1 MKVLTRLIP
10 LVLAGALS
18 LSAASIIIENE
29 SIRAGVSDNGT
40 FGVGGS
46 TPPGI
51 VYDKTGTANF
61 SAAAV
66 NDYLLPGTPH
76 EFFAIQYSGT
86 SGRILKQNN
95 NSGSAAM
102 PTTISGN
109 STEVTS
115 VTHEGNLDITQVY
128 SLASGAKSITI
139 DVTITNTGSEDL
151 TNVKF
156 ARGIDPDQDQFE
168 FGTYNTQNIRGLT
181 IDGVAIAP
189 QDIVYALGVNSE
201 LPISL
206 YSIDTTTHNT
216 SVSSAW
222 STNPDIISLGGNDG
236 DGDYT
241 INMAFSLG
249 TVFVGETRSFKLQ
262 YLFGNTLDETIEETQ
277 TADVKLSGA
286 CSQGNI
292 RYATI
297 VGDGGAGQ
305 NVTITN
311 TGDFALTTRQLKI
324 THNEDALYS
333 ATPTGDAPCTVRGVL
348 EVGESCTTK
357 VTYNTT
363 PVASKNEN
371 SDFFF
376 MGSYIDENGD
386 KVYVKDSCNLLSKT
400 YEMVSDI
407 PVPVEPKP
415 DPETPTC
422 GEGEYLGD
430 DDMCHAETPE
440 TCPRGEVLGEE
451 GCYVP
456 ETPCDSEYAYYDEE
470 LGECVY
476 EEH

>member
-1 MKVLTRLIP
+1 MKALTRIIP
-10 LVLAGALS
+10 LIVAGALS
-18 LSAASIIIENE
+18 ASAASIIIENE

-40 FGVGGS
+40 FGVGGT

-76 EFFAIQYSGT
+76 EFFAVAYTSA
-86 SGRILKQNN
+86 SGRTTKQNN
-95 NSGSAAM
+95 NSGTDTM
-102 PTTISGN
+102 PTTITGHSA
-109 STEVTS
+109 EVTAM
-115 VTHEGNLDITQVY
+115 THETNLDITQVY
-128 SLASGAKSITI
+128 SLNSGAKSITI
-139 DVTITNTGSEDL
+139 DVTLTNTSSEDL
-151 TNVKF
+151 NDVKY

-222 STNPDIISLGGNDG
+222 STNPDIISMGGNDG

-249 TVFVGETRSFKLQ
+249 TIAAGETRTFKLQ
-262 YLFGNTLDETIEETQ
+262 YLFGNTLDEAVEETQ
-277 TADVKLSGA
+277 TAEVKLSGA

-297 VGDGGAGQ
+297 VGDGGATQ
-305 NVTITN
+305 TMTITN
-311 TGDFALTTRQLKI
+311 SGDFALTTRQLKI
-324 THNEDALYS
+324 THNEAALFS
-333 ATPTGDAPCTVRGVL
+333 VTPSGDVPCTIKGVL
-348 EVGESCTTK
+348 EVGESCTAD
-357 VTYNTT
+357 VTYHTT

-371 SDFFF
+371 SDVFF
-376 MGSYIDENGD
+376 MGSYVDDNGD

-400 YEMVSDI
+400 YEAVSDI

-415 DPETPTC
+415 EEPTEPEVPEC
-422 GEGEYLGD
+422 AEGEVMGEG
-430 DDMCHAETPE
+430 
-440 TCPRGEVLGEE
+440 

-456 ETPCDSEYAYYDEE
+456 VPSEGCDVTTGECEGYYDEE
-470 LGECVY
+470 TPS
-476 EEH
+476 